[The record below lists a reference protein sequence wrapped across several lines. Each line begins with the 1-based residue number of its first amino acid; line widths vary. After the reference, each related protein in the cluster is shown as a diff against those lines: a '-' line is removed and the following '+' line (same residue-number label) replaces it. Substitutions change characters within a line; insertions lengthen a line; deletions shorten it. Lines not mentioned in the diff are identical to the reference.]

1 MPTEPLLAHS
11 VLFTL
16 KDNSDEAKKRLVA
29 SCKKYL
35 TDHRGTV
42 FFAAG
47 TRATDIR
54 WPVSDQRFDV
64 ALLLVF
70 QNKAA
75 HDEYQD
81 SPRHQQFLEENE
93 ANWAEIR
100 VLDAYVES

>member
-1 MPTEPLLAHS
+1 MPAEPLLAHS
-11 VLFTL
+11 VFFAL
-16 KDNSDEAKKRLVA
+16 KDNSHEAKKRLVA

-35 TDHRGTV
+35 TDHRGTI

-47 TRATDIR
+47 SRSCDIQ
-54 WPVSDQRFDV
+54 WSVSDRRFDV
-64 ALLLVF
+64 ALYLVF

-93 ANWAEIR
+93 PNWAEIR
-100 VLDAYVES
+100 VFDAYVEH